1 MLENNEAAQKAELAL
16 LNPKSGNFAFKIFPF
31 DSSLRDLQRTNCYS
45 LILIKQGTGKV
56 KANFFEYDFTEN
68 CLFAFSPFQPFVF
81 DIKEEVKGV
90 VLQFHPDFYCI
101 YMHQKEVA
109 CNGVLFNNIY
119 DPPLTKL
126 SPEDITGFEALLM
139 QMQREMRNPALAQ
152 YELLVSYL
160 KIFLITASRIK
171 TEQEAVTPDAL
182 PDIQGSHILQ
192 DLKNAIEDNFRSIH
206 SPGEY
211 AEMMRIPL
219 KALSRM
225 AKAYFNKTLSKLI
238 AERIIIEAKR
248 ELYLT
253 DKAIKQIAY
262 ELGYPDEYYF
272 SRFFKTNAS
281 VSPQFF
287 RDTVGFG
294 KMGGRD
300 FS

>member
-1 MLENNEAAQKAELAL
+1 MLQNTELKQEAELKL
-16 LNPKSGNFAFKIFPF
+16 MNHLTGEFAFKIRPF
-31 DSSLRDLQRTNCYS
+31 DESLTYLQRANCYT
-45 LILIKQGTGKV
+45 LILIDEGSGTV
-56 KANFFEYDFTEN
+56 KANFNEYAFAEN
-68 CLFAFSPFQPFVF
+68 SLFAFSLFQPFAF
-81 DIKEEVKGV
+81 DVKEKVSGTV
-90 VLQFHPDFYCI
+90 IQFHPDFYCI

-119 DPPLTKL
+119 DPPLTTI
-126 SPEDITGFEALLM
+126 SPADSLGLQQLLQ
-139 QMQREMRNPALAQ
+139 QMQIEMCNPALAQ

-171 TEQEAVTPDAL
+171 CSQHETITPAL
-182 PDIQGSHILQ
+182 PDKPESQILQ
-192 DLKNAIEDNFRSIH
+192 TLKDAIEDNYKSIH

-211 AEMMRIPL
+211 ADMLKVPL

-225 AKAYFNKTLSKLI
+225 AKMYFNKTLTKLI
-238 AERIIIEAKR
+238 AERIVIEAKR

-287 RDTVGFG
+287 RDTIGFG
-294 KMGGRD
+294 KLQGRD
-300 FS
+300 F